1 MQTFLPSSWADSVYK
16 ISNKNLQLDSIGP
29 VRIIW
34 RKCVKEKGE
43 GRVFNDSLLLLTCRR
58 RASSAIKYRSRVAPA
73 AAQTFAMPLSLLS
86 FEGSSPLLY

>member
-1 MQTFLPSSWADSVYK
+1 MYKAAVNCNSSYK
-16 ISNKNLQLDSIGP
+16 IFQLDSIGP

-58 RASSAIKYRSRVAPA
+58 RASSAIKYRSWVAPA